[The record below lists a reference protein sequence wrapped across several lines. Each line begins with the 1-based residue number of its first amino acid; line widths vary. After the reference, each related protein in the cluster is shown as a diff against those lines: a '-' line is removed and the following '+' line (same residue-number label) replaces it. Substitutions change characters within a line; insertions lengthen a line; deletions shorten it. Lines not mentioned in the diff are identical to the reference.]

1 MSQDGDDT
9 LGNRK
14 YLNSK
19 HYGENMIGY
28 NKRKKEGVTL
38 AKMTVKMDVITQ
50 ERTRYKMII

>member
-1 MSQDGDDT
+1 MVANDGLQRD
-9 LGNRK
+9 
-14 YLNSK
+14 
-19 HYGENMIGY
+19 